1 MFMKYRPATK
11 ILYTVFSLLGM
22 LVIFIGIIMQV
33 FNFESSY
40 TYGPTYESTKI
51 TGSEVIWLGIGIL
64 VAILIFYLIK
74 EKRKPRSK

>member
-1 MFMKYRPATK
+1 MVMKFRPATK

-22 LVIFIGIIMQV
+22 LLIIIGIIMQV

-40 TYGPTYESTKI
+40 THGPTYESTRV
-51 TGSEVIWLGIGIL
+51 TGTEVIWLGIGIL

-74 EKRKPRSK
+74 EKRRPGFK

>member
-40 TYGPTYESTKI
+40 THGPTYESTKI